1 MDEGRIQAQDVAL
14 DRMLLTLAHAGY
26 VTLVPEPPKNVGQDS
41 APVFAASAPGSES
54 YPTKTSQTNEMLLKA
69 LGVSDQ
75 PPRVERYH
83 VTLAT
88 PTQKLNHLL
97 VFRSVH
103 PLYGAFLLQH
113 LGIADRSERLQA
125 LESVLE
131 MPRSVLRCVRVPR
144 PDDLPPGPLASTRL
158 DEELIRRGL
167 MIGKPPPVEGEEEDD
182 DYSPWRE
189 EEERPPT
196 LSEKLRLL
204 FDAVYP
210 DVADVT
216 TQSVWA
222 AGELMRFG
230 GNFNKFVQARDL
242 VKQEGILFRHLLRL
256 ILLLGEF
263 SQVTPADMEPSA
275 WQADLRDIADQLTAS
290 CRDVDPTSTDEA
302 IELAHAADVV
312 EGENVLPP
320 GT

>member
-1 MDEGRIQAQDVAL
+1 SLIRSVIRKRLMDEGRIQAQDAAL

-26 VTLVPEPPKNVGQDS
+26 VTLLPEPPKDVGQDS
-41 APVFAASAPGSES
+41 NPIFAATTPESES
-54 YPTKTSQTNEMLLKA
+54 YLTKTSRTNEMLSKA

-75 PPRVERYH
+75 PPRVERYE

-88 PTQKLNHLL
+88 PMPKLDHLL

-131 MPRSVLRCVRVPR
+131 MPRSVLRWVRVPK
-144 PDDLPPGPLASTRL
+144 PDDLPRGPLASTRL

-167 MIGKPPPVEGEEEDD
+167 MIAKPPPAEGEEEDD
-182 DYSPWRE
+182 VDSPWRD

-196 LSEKLRLL
+196 LSEKFRLL

-210 DVADVT
+210 DVTDVT

-222 AGELMRFG
+222 AGELLRFG

-263 SQVTPADMEPSA
+263 SQVTPADVETSA
-275 WQADLRDIADQLTAS
+275 WQADLRDVADQLTAS
-290 CRDVDPTSTDEA
+290 CR
-302 IELAHAADVV
+302 
-312 EGENVLPP
+312 
-320 GT
+320 

>member
-1 MDEGRIQAQDVAL
+1 M
-14 DRMLLTLAHAGY
+14 
-26 VTLVPEPPKNVGQDS
+26 
-41 APVFAASAPGSES
+41 
-54 YPTKTSQTNEMLLKA
+54 
-69 LGVSDQ
+69 
-75 PPRVERYH
+75 
-83 VTLAT
+83 
-88 PTQKLNHLL
+88 
-97 VFRSVH
+97 
-103 PLYGAFLLQH
+103 
-113 LGIADRSERLQA
+113 IA
-125 LESVLE
+125 
-131 MPRSVLRCVRVPR
+131 
-144 PDDLPPGPLASTRL
+144 
-158 DEELIRRGL
+158 
-167 MIGKPPPVEGEEEDD
+167 KPPPVEGEEEEDD
-182 DYSPWRE
+182 DGPWRD

-210 DVADVT
+210 EVSDVT

-222 AGELMRFG
+222 AGELLRFE

-263 SQVTPADMEPSA
+263 SQVTPTDTEPSP
-275 WQADLRDIADQLTAS
+275 WQADLRDIADQLTGS